1 MALDMG
7 SLIAGA
13 KYRGEFEERLKGVL
27 DEVKRRRG
35 RHHPVHRRD
44 AHADR
49 RRRQRRRDGRLATCS
64 SPRWRAASCT
74 ASARPRSTNIASM
87 SRRTRRCSGASSRC
101 SSASRRSRTR
111 SRSCA
116 GLKEKYELHHGV
128 RITDGALVAA
138 ATLSNRYI
146 TDRFLP
152 DKAIDLMDEAAS
164 RIRMEVEIQ
173 ARGDRDARPADHPAQ
188 DRARGAEEGEGR
200 RVEGP
205 ARRRSRASSPISS
218 SNRPS

>member
-1 MALDMG
+1 
-7 SLIAGA
+7 
-13 KYRGEFEERLKGVL
+13 
-27 DEVKRRRG
+27 
-35 RHHPVHRRD
+35 
-44 AHADR
+44 
-49 RRRQRRRDGRLATCS
+49 
-64 SPRWRAASCT
+64 
-74 ASARPRSTNIASM
+74 M

-116 GLKEKYELHHGV
+116 GSRRNTSCTTASGSPTA
-128 RITDGALVAA
+128 RSVAA

-152 DKAIDLMDEAAS
+152 DKAIDLMDEAALAHPHGG
-164 RIRMEVEIQ
+164 RIQ

-200 RVEGP
+200 GLEGAAEGARERARQARAAVGRADPRWQAEKDKIAGEAKIKEQLDAARLELEQAQRSGDLAKAGELQYGRIP
-205 ARRRSRASSPISS
+205 ALEKQLEEAAGASAAA
-218 SNRPS
+218 RCCARK